1 MAKATRVHSTP
12 QSDSSATHSEIIK
25 QCTIYAQSS
34 AAYKAGFRTD
44 RTADWDYA
52 GSGKRQMG
60 HSYTRRAK
68 HALVKLAALSRE
80 KQPITADELF
90 AEATVMKLLLKT
102 EAGISP
108 EPEESDFIE
117 RFTKDVVR
125 YFKQPSEG
133 SQ

>member
-1 MAKATRVHSTP
+1 
-12 QSDSSATHSEIIK
+12 
-25 QCTIYAQSS
+25 
-34 AAYKAGFRTD
+34 
-44 RTADWDYA
+44 
-52 GSGKRQMG
+52 MG